1 MSGRTEPR
9 QQPGYACE
17 ECRKKKLRCDRKRP
31 QCSACANS
39 GISCRVFEK
48 RASRNSST
56 KTVQDTV
63 ETLRNRVGMSSLP
76 DLMLTDVLTSI
87 HVALLERQLAESQST
102 TPNDSH
108 DFDFNEIT
116 DPLTEDTSS
125 EENGRLLRYPRPEYL
140 SETESG
146 CQLRIPLLPTPPL
159 LPYSSPGHEPSS
171 STQLI
176 NSNVLATTHQNLP
189 ATLSLS
195 FSVLSAVSPLPPIAP
210 IDADKLVSADLTQLC
225 FDRFHAVVP
234 ILSQVRTLRWI
245 SGTDK
250 TLDGY
255 QRCLQHAIW
264 TTAAACSSQ
273 FAGIADNLY
282 TKTKAML
289 EDLDLKAVETEH
301 SRVECVQAWILIT
314 YYEFAK
320 VNYRRGWLSAGRVF
334 RLIQLLKL
342 YEVDSP
348 GTWTFPDEK
357 DQIIEMEEKRRAF
370 WVAYCLD
377 RFASVGEGAPT
388 TLSEETVCT
397 RLPCPESDFESGII
411 KPECCLAEAI
421 VDNELRTYSP
431 LAECAILVTIAGRA
445 MAHKQV
451 ATMEV
456 FLGSPPTEF
465 YERHEWV
472 YDMLTRR
479 IASLEA
485 NHPNLSLVS
494 NSLVIFSYLVAQ
506 TSIIF
511 LSHIMDPLVAI
522 PGSRAAVRQFHRR
535 GVFAA
540 QEIAR
545 LAKEHETLG
554 YFRAH
559 TFMPQVIYFCAAR
572 MVTHRELWKDELDA
586 DEQQV
591 IDTTYQTS
599 LHALDNFVWVNNLA
613 SHYRSKLEMHIRNLG
628 R

>member
-146 CQLRIPLLPTPPL
+146 
-159 LPYSSPGHEPSS
+159 S
-171 STQLI
+171 
-176 NSNVLATTHQNLP
+176 
-189 ATLSLS
+189 
-195 FSVLSAVSPLPPIAP
+195 
-210 IDADKLVSADLTQLC
+210 
-225 FDRFHAVVP
+225 
-234 ILSQVRTLRWI
+234 
-245 SGTDK
+245 
-250 TLDGY
+250 
-255 QRCLQHAIW
+255 
-264 TTAAACSSQ
+264 CSSQ